1 MTNQKID
8 MPDGTP
14 VTVKVTENGAIKII
28 TGKFAG
34 FLPVG
39 QIIFLVLQSETL
51 ESLTQT
57 MLPLHTLLSLDFSIK
72 LTKLNIIK

>member
-1 MTNQKID
+1 

-14 VTVKVTENGAIKII
+14 VTVKVNENGTTKII
-28 TGKFAG
+28 IGKFAG

-51 ESLTQT
+51 EALNQT

-72 LTKLNIIK
+72 FTKLNIIK